1 MLHVPSLSIFALKEQ
16 PLSSK
21 DSRMALKDWLSL
33 LQSLRCEQIVEVQEC
48 FWNNPEGYVSI
59 VTEKACLSLQ
69 VVRRYYRQNL
79 MESVGN
85 LPESCIFAIIKDVL

>member
-1 MLHVPSLSIFALKEQ
+1 
-16 PLSSK
+16 
-21 DSRMALKDWLSL
+21 MALKDWLSL

-69 VVRRYYRQNL
+69 VVKRYYRQNL

-85 LPESCIFAIIKDVL
+85 LPESCIFAIIKDVLQALGKIHGMNHYHGYVMPS